1 MVNNH
6 LCRNLAPKAWPI
18 SIKETKWTI
27 KPSSGPHAIQEC
39 IPVGLLL
46 RNTLKLIKTARE
58 TRNILQRKLVKV
70 NNKIV
75 HDQKSPLGLFDIIE
89 IENEKPRRL
98 LLDENNKFI
107 LVEAKHPNIKPSK
120 VIGKRIMKNKKIQIN
135 FSDGKNLILD
145 KDNYSV
151 NDTVLFDLKTNKP
164 LKTLKFEKNAKVYL
178 TGGKHK
184 GLTGT
189 LEETK
194 IQSSK
199 TKFDK
204 ISFKHEKKLYE
215 TQKDYAF
222 VIDEEI
228 I

>member
-6 LCRNLAPKAWPI
+6 LCRNLAPKNWPI
-18 SIKETKWTI
+18 SIKKTKWTI
-27 KPSSGPHAIQEC
+27 KPSAGPHNIQDC

-46 RNTLKLIKTARE
+46 RDSLKLVQTARE
-58 TRNILQRKLVKV
+58 TRIILQKKFVKI
-70 NNKIV
+70 NNKII
-75 HDQKSPLGLFDIIE
+75 HDQKYPLGLFDIIE
-89 IENEKPRRL
+89 IENQKPKRL
-98 LLDENNKFI
+98 MLDDNNKFI
-107 LVEAKHPNIKPSK
+107 LVDTKHSNVKPSK
-120 VIGKRIMKNKKIQIN
+120 VIGKKILNNKKIQIN
-135 FSDGKNLILD
+135 FSDGRNLILD
-145 KDNYSV
+145 KDAYNV

-184 GLTGT
+184 GLNGT

-194 IQSSK
+194 IISSR

-204 ISFKHEKKLYE
+204 ISFKHDNKLYE
-215 TQKDYAF
+215 TQKKYAF
-222 VIDEEI
+222 VINEEI